1 MQEPLARLR
10 GSRGVRACGAAHAQ
24 NYPVKIVRFVVTYPA
39 GGSSDAMARIIGAPL
54 TEMWGQQVIVD
65 SRPGAAGAIGMEY
78 AAKQPADGYTFLLGN
93 FGPVV
98 ANPLLQ
104 KVNYDARKDFVPV
117 TQITSAA
124 NILVVP
130 NAMPVKSV
138 KQLVALCKARP
149 NELVFAHQ
157 RSRQH
162 VASRGRDV
170 QAHRRTSKIEA
181 VAYKGGVQSIAD
193 LMGGHI
199 PMMFSDAQP
208 VMANIKSGKL
218 RALAVTS
225 EKRTPFTPQLPTLA
239 EEGIT
244 GFAAANWWGILFP
257 AGVPRPIIDKVAN
270 DFQKVLARQDVK
282 DKMGE
287 FGIETVWT
295 GTPEQFGSFM
305 ENERARWG
313 KLIKEANHPDRL
325 SLNCVRS
332 TKTMSHTPWPSFS
345 PRCSNLVSGR

>member
-1 MQEPLARLR
+1 MKHARTWI
-10 GSRGVRACGAAHAQ
+10 ACAAAAAAVFPGLAHAQ
-24 NYPVKIVRFVVTYPA
+24 AYPSKFVRFVVTYPA

-54 TEMWGQQVIVD
+54 GELWGQQVIVD

-117 TQITSAA
+117 SQITSAA

-130 NAMPVKSV
+130 NAMPVKNV

-149 NELVFAHQ
+149 NELVFA
-157 RSRQH
+157 
-162 VASRGRDV
+162 
-170 QAHRRTSKIEA
+170 TSGPGSMSHLAGEMFKRITNTKIEA

-239 EEGIT
+239 EEGVT

-257 AGVPRPIIDKVAN
+257 TGVPRPIIDKVAN
-270 DFQKVLARQDVK
+270 DLQKVLVRQDVK

-287 FGIETVWT
+287 FGIETIWSS
-295 GTPEQFGSFM
+295 PDQFGKFM
-305 ENERARWG
+305 DFERARWG
-313 KLIKEANHPDRL
+313 KLIKEANIRIE
-325 SLNCVRS
+325 
-332 TKTMSHTPWPSFS
+332 
-345 PRCSNLVSGR
+345 

>member
-1 MQEPLARLR
+1 
-10 GSRGVRACGAAHAQ
+10 
-24 NYPVKIVRFVVTYPA
+24 VKVVRFVVTYPA

-54 TEMWGQQVIVD
+54 GEMWGQQVIVD
-65 SRPGAAGAIGMEY
+65 SRPGAAGAIGMDY
-78 AAKQPADGYTFLLGN
+78 AAKQAPDGYTFLLGN

-104 KVNYDARKDFVPV
+104 KVNYDARKDFIPV
-117 TQITSAA
+117 SQITSAA

-130 NAMPVKSV
+130 NAMPVKNV

-149 NELVFAHQ
+149 GELVFA
-157 RSRQH
+157 
-162 VASRGRDV
+162 
-170 QAHRRTSKIEA
+170 TSGPGSMSHLAGEMFKRITNTKIEA

-208 VMANIKSGKL
+208 VMANVKSGKL

-225 EKRTPFTPQLPTLA
+225 DKRTPFTPQLPTLA

-257 AGVPRPIIDKVAN
+257 AGVPKPIVDKVAN
-270 DFQKVLARQDVK
+270 DLQKVLVRQEVK

-287 FGIETVWT
+287 FGIETVWSS
-295 GTPEQFGSFM
+295 PDQFGKFM
-305 ENERARWG
+305 DNERARWG
-313 KLIKEANHPDRL
+313 KLIREANI
-325 SLNCVRS
+325 
-332 TKTMSHTPWPSFS
+332 KIE
-345 PRCSNLVSGR
+345 